1 MFFGKD
7 PEGKRLLKAVL
18 RYSFKLSKGKL
29 LDPCGLLISAFFF
42 LNKSVYKKARLTTS
56 EI

>member
-1 MFFGKD
+1 MFFSKD

-18 RYSFKLSKGKL
+18 RYSFKFSKGKL